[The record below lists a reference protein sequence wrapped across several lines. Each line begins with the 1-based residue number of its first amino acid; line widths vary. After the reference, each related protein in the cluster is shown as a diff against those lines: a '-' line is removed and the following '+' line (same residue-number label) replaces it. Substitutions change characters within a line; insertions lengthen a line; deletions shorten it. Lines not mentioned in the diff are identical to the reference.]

1 MNSKGIGAILTLAAL
16 WGASFIF
23 IRVAAPSIGPLTT
36 IQLRVAIASL
46 ALIFFIKLSHRTVQ
60 WRKWWKH
67 YLILGALNAALPFT
81 FIATA
86 ELYLNA
92 SMSSILNALT
102 PLFTVFVA
110 WGGLK
115 EKVTLKKWAG
125 VLIGIIG
132 VFILVGWSPLP
143 LTPMVYFAVTLSLL
157 STISYAIAGV
167 YAKKVFTNVSPLSL
181 AAGQQIGATLVLLPF
196 TLVMLPHQTTHYSLS
211 VILSVLGLS
220 LFCTAI
226 AYLLYFYLIESVG
239 PTKTLTVTFLI
250 PFFGMIWDV
259 SFLHERVTIGMSIGL
274 IVILGSIFCITDISL
289 FSKHRAAKKG

>member
-1 MNSKGIGAILTLAAL
+1 MNSKDISAILALAAL

-23 IRVAAPSIGPLTT
+23 IRIASPDLGPLTT
-36 IQLRVAIASL
+36 IQWRVTLASL
-46 ALIFFIKLSHRTVQ
+46 ALIFLIKLTHRTIE
-60 WRKWWKH
+60 WKRWWKQ
-67 YLILGALNAALPFT
+67 YLILGGINAALPFT

-102 PLFTVFVA
+102 PLFTVLVA

-115 EKVTLKKWAG
+115 ETVTLKKWIG
-125 VLIGIIG
+125 VVIGILG

-143 LTPMVYFAVTLSLL
+143 LTEMVLCAIVLSLL
-157 STISYAIAGV
+157 STISYAFAGV
-167 YAKKVFTNVSPLSL
+167 YAKKVFTNVQPLSL

-196 TLVMLPHQTTHYSLS
+196 SLICLPFEKSHYSLAA
-211 VILSVLGLS
+211 ILSVLGLS
-220 LFCTAI
+220 LFCTAL
-226 AYLLYFYLIESVG
+226 AYLLYFYLIGSVG

-259 SFLHERVTIGMSIGL
+259 TLLHEKVTLGMFVGL
-274 IVILGSIFCITDISL
+274 IVILGSIICISDL
-289 FSKHRAAKKG
+289 PLRLKR